1 MRKLF
6 LTSSVHLVAK
16 DIAGRVDLS
25 VKKKLVFIVTPAE
38 NKSGDMSWLKRDM
51 QSLVDA
57 VFEVVEYTITGKD
70 KVSISNDLKDFDYIY
85 MSGGDS
91 FYLLEHSQKSGFV
104 DLVRDWVNK
113 EGKVYI
119 GTSAGSIISGDKVP
133 DYLVDDVSEYD
144 ISGTEGY
151 GFVNFIMMPHWG
163 SEQFKSKYM
172 EKRMA
177 LAYKE
182 VHPPYILLTD
192 SQYVYIEDDMMKIV
206 DVSKI

>member
-1 MRKLF
+1 MRKIF

-16 DIAGRVDLS
+16 DIAQRLDLS
-25 VKKKLVFIVTPAE
+25 VKNKLVFIVTPAE

-51 QSLVDA
+51 QSLVEA
-57 VFEVVEYTITGKD
+57 GFEVVEYTITGKD
-70 KVSISNDLKDFDYIY
+70 TVSISNDLKDFDYIY
-85 MSGGDS
+85 MSGGDA
-91 FYLLEHSQKSGFV
+91 FYLLEHSQKSGFI
-104 DLVRDWVNK
+104 DLIRDWVNNK
-113 EGKVYI
+113 GKVYI

-151 GFVNFIMMPHWG
+151 GFVNFTMMPHWG

-182 VHPPYILLTD
+182 VHPPYLLLTD
-192 SQYVYIEDDMMKIV
+192 YQYVYVEDDMMKIV
-206 DVSKI
+206 DVSKN